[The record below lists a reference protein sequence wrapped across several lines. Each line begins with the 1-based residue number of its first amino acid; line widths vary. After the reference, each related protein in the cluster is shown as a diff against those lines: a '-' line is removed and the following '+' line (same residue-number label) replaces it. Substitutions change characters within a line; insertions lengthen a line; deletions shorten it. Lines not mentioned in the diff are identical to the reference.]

1 MSKRQIYAVK
11 AEKRFDMKICP
22 KCQAECEDDVKFCPK
37 CGEGLTEV
45 EPVKEQVPE
54 ERPSFCP
61 FCGKPLDADATFCPG
76 CGSKIGS
83 KTQSGAPAIFV
94 DFVNTGKDFFTKG
107 PVVAAQNGAKS
118 KGISWIL
125 YASLAII
132 TFMFAAATN
141 IHQFFYFGFTR
152 AMLTGVAT
160 EQRAQLRKN
169 IVDGIDR
176 SVYKFGLGLLFSFLL
191 GTIVFFTFAFA
202 IFVATKIMKKNV
214 SLMSVFNLVGVAS
227 IPITLVSIINLIVG
241 IIWAPLSI
249 LFLGTA
255 VIVSLYLMFT
265 GIDSL
270 ADFEGKGANVMFF
283 AITIA
288 AFVISIF
295 LMLFFGISANN
306 YFFGRTTTA

>member
-1 MSKRQIYAVK
+1 
-11 AEKRFDMKICP
+11 
-22 KCQAECEDDVKFCPK
+22 
-37 CGEGLTEV
+37 
-45 EPVKEQVPE
+45 
-54 ERPSFCP
+54 
-61 FCGKPLDADATFCPG
+61 
-76 CGSKIGS
+76 
-83 KTQSGAPAIFV
+83 
-94 DFVNTGKDFFTKG
+94 
-107 PVVAAQNGAKS
+107 
-118 KGISWIL
+118 
-125 YASLAII
+125 
-132 TFMFAAATN
+132 
-141 IHQFFYFGFTR
+141 
-152 AMLTGVAT
+152 MLTGVAT

-202 IFVATKIMKKNV
+202 IFVATNIMKKNG